1 MSERQTRRR
10 GATLEKAIL
19 DAAWDELAER
29 GWGRFSIEGVAV
41 RAGTAKTVLYRRWD
55 NRVQLAQQ
63 VLQQRAS
70 RMYMS
75 DSAAGAGLREELLRF
90 VRDMSEL
97 LRGPF
102 GEAVRGVISEGDPS
116 TQSSLFAGAVVVTR
130 VDEIIGRARARGD
143 LPGDPDP
150 LTANLGHAIV
160 MSEFLHTA
168 SPPPD
173 EGLVA
178 LVDTVW
184 LPALIGSAR
193 PGTE

>member
-1 MSERQTRRR
+1 MSVRPTRRR

-63 VLQQRAS
+63 VLQRAN

-75 DSAAGAGLREELLRF
+75 DSAAGAGLREDLLQF

-116 TQSSLFAGAVVVTR
+116 TQSSLFAGSVVVTR

-178 LVDTVW
+178 LVDKVW

-193 PGTE
+193 PGTA

>member
-1 MSERQTRRR
+1 MSVRQTRRR

-63 VLQQRAS
+63 VLQRAN

-75 DSAAGAGLREELLRF
+75 DSAAGAGLREDLLQF

-116 TQSSLFAGAVVVTR
+116 TQSSLFAGSVVVTR

-178 LVDTVW
+178 LVDKVW

-193 PGTE
+193 PGTA

>member
-1 MSERQTRRR
+1 MSVRQTRRR

-19 DAAWDELAER
+19 DAAWDELAES

-41 RAGTAKTVLYRRWD
+41 RAGTAKTVIYRRWD
-55 NRVQLAQQ
+55 NRVQLAQH
-63 VLQQRAS
+63 LLQRAN

-75 DSAAGAGLREELLRF
+75 DSAAGVGLREDLLRF

-116 TQSSLFAGAVVVTR
+116 TQSSLFAGSVVVTR

-143 LPGDPDP
+143 LLGDPDP

-178 LVDTVW
+178 LVDKVW
-184 LPALIGSAR
+184 LPALTGSAR
-193 PGTE
+193 PGTA